1 VRVEK
6 VATGHTLLTKLLL
19 KVMPWM
25 TGFDV
30 PDVVRTLTYRPQ
42 FFGKPMGKYF
52 QEVLRGDSEWS
63 VGERELF
70 AAFTSAINR
79 CVF

>member
-1 VRVEK
+1 VRLEN
-6 VATGHTLLTKLLL
+6 VASGHGLFTKLLL

-25 TGFDV
+25 MGFEV
-30 PDVVRTLTYRPQ
+30 PDFVRTRMYRPD
-42 FFGKPMGKYF
+42 FFGRHIGKYF
-52 QEVLRGDSEWS
+52 QATLRGDSEWS

-70 AAFTSAINR
+70 AAYTSRVNQ

>member
-1 VRVEK
+1 MRVEK

-30 PDVVRTLTYRPQ
+30 PDVVRTLTYRPE
-42 FFGKPMGKYF
+42 FFGKPMNKFF
-52 QEVLRGDSEWS
+52 QAVLRGESEWS

-70 AAFTSAINR
+70 AAYTSRINQ

>member
-1 VRVEK
+1 MRVEK
-6 VATGHTLLTKLLL
+6 VSTGHGLFTKLLL

-25 TGFDV
+25 TGFEV
-30 PDVVRTLTYRPQ
+30 PDVVRTLTYRPE
-42 FFGKPMGKYF
+42 FFGKPMGKFF
-52 QEVLRGDSEWS
+52 QAILRGESEWS

-70 AAFTSAINR
+70 AAFTSVLNQ